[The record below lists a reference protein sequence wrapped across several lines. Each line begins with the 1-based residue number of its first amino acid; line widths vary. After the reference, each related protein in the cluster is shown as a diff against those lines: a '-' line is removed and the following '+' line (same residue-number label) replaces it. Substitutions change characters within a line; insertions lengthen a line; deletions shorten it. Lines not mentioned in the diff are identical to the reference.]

1 VSSAASGPRLTLPL
15 LSPKTRKADSIHIA
29 YIQSPFRTEPQM
41 SFEEVVRLAQQRG
54 FFFKSAE
61 SYPNAPAG
69 FLDYGPLGVA
79 LRGRLVE
86 LWRRSVV
93 KRDGM
98 IEIDGS
104 QILPKAVFEASGH
117 LAGFTDPFVRCA
129 KCGSVFRPDKLV
141 EEKTGKPVPEKLE
154 DADYDRLMEKSGVK
168 CLKCGS
174 KLAGTSRFNMMF
186 RVGIGPAMEE
196 AYLRPE
202 TCQSIFV
209 DFPLLFKTQRVKLP
223 IGIAQVGRS
232 FRNEI
237 APRQGLIRLREL
249 NQAEV
254 EVFFNPSKLDAPRFG
269 WSKKSVLSFRLA
281 DGAESKLSVAD
292 GVANGVIPNFL
303 VGHYLALIAK
313 FYEEAGIQPDRLRF
327 RVLSDEDKA
336 FYSRAAFDLE
346 VKLSIGWLELVACNY
361 RGDYDLGRHAKVS
374 GTDFTVDDG
383 GEKVLP
389 HVFELSMG
397 VDRSVYAVMESS
409 MTGEGDR
416 RAMALKAYLA
426 PIQSCVFPLVN
437 KDGLQE
443 VATSIFNELRERL
456 DVFYDESGSIGRRY
470 ARADEAGVP
479 FCATVDYDT
488 LKDRTVTLRNRDTRQ
503 QERVPIS
510 DLSEKLLAL
519 TRYPTIST

>member
-1 VSSAASGPRLTLPL
+1 M
-15 LSPKTRKADSIHIA
+15 
-29 YIQSPFRTEPQM
+29 PFDD
-41 SFEEVVRLAQQRG
+41 VVRLAQQRG

-61 SYPNAPAG
+61 SYPSAPAG
-69 FLDYGPLGVA
+69 FFDYGPLGVA
-79 LRGRLVE
+79 LRNNFVE
-86 LWRRSVV
+86 LWRRMIV

-98 IEIDGS
+98 LEIDGS

-117 LAGFTDPFVRCA
+117 LASFTDPYVRCS

-141 EEKTGKPVPEKLE
+141 EDKTGKAVPEKLS
-154 DADYDRLMEKSGVK
+154 DADYDSMMEKAGVR

-174 KLAGTSRFNMMF
+174 KLSGTSRFNMMF
-186 RVGIGPAMEE
+186 RVGIGPSMEE

-223 IGIAQVGRS
+223 VGMAQVGRS

-237 APRQGLIRLREL
+237 APRQSLLRMREL

-254 EVFFNPSKLDAPRFG
+254 EVFFNPKNPDSPRFG
-269 WSKKSVLSFRLA
+269 WAQSEALA
-281 DGAESKLSVAD
+281 FALPDGSDSKLSVAD
-292 GVANGVIPNFL
+292 AMAKGVIPNKL
-303 VGHYLALIAK
+303 IGHYLALMVR
-313 FYEEAGIQPDRLRF
+313 FYEAAGLPRDLLRF
-327 RVLSDEDKA
+327 RILSEEDRA
-336 FYSRAAFDLE
+336 FYSKAAFDLE
-346 VKLSIGWLELVACNY
+346 ARLSLGWVELVACNY

-397 VDRSVYAVMESS
+397 VDRSIFALIVSS
-409 MTGEGDR
+409 MKGEGDR
-416 RAMALKAYLA
+416 RTMALRPYLA
-426 PIQSCVFPLVN
+426 PVKACVFPLVN

-443 VATSIFNELRERL
+443 AAMDVFRDLQDEF

-479 FCATVDYDT
+479 FCITLDYDT
-488 LKDRTVTLRNRDTRQ
+488 LKDKTVTLRNRDTRE

-510 DLSEKLLAL
+510 ALAEKIMGL
-519 TRYPTIST
+519 TKFPRT

>member
-1 VSSAASGPRLTLPL
+1 
-15 LSPKTRKADSIHIA
+15 
-29 YIQSPFRTEPQM
+29 M

-54 FFFKSAE
+54 FFFKAAE

-79 LRGRLVE
+79 LRNRIVE
-86 LWRRSVV
+86 LWRRMLV

-98 IEIDGS
+98 LEIDGS

-117 LAGFTDPFVRCA
+117 LASFTDPFVRCSNYE
-129 KCGSVFRPDKLV
+129 SVFRPDKLL
-141 EEKTGKPVPEKLE
+141 EEKTGKSVPEKLS
-154 DADYDRLMEKSGVK
+154 DAEYDALMSKSGVK

-174 KLAGTSRFNMMF
+174 KLSGTSRFNMMF
-186 RVGIGPAMEE
+186 RVGIGPSAEE

-209 DFPLLFKTQRVKLP
+209 DFPLLFKTQRAKLP
-223 IGIAQVGRS
+223 IGMAQVGRS

-237 APRQGLIRLREL
+237 APRQGLIRLREI

-254 EVFFNPSKLDAPRFG
+254 EVFFSP
-269 WSKKSVLSFRLA
+269 KKTNETRYDWALSAVASFRLPDSSDSEMA
-281 DGAESKLSVAD
+281 LSEAIAKGLVPNKLIA
-292 GVANGVIPNFL
+292 
-303 VGHYLALIAK
+303 HYLALISE
-313 FYEEAGIQPDRLRF
+313 FYEAAGIAHENLRF
-327 RVLSDEDKA
+327 RILSQEDRA
-336 FYSRAAFDLE
+336 FYSQAAFDLE
-346 VKLSIGWLELVACNY
+346 VKLSMGWVELVACNY

-374 GTDFTVDDG
+374 GTDFRVDDE

-397 VDRSVYAVMESS
+397 LDRTLYSVIESS
-409 MTGEGDR
+409 MRKEGKR
-416 RAMALKAYLA
+416 SLLVLKPYLA
-426 PIQSCVFPLVN
+426 PIQACVFPLVN

-443 VATSIFNELRERL
+443 EAAKVYSDLCESF

-470 ARADEAGVP
+470 ARADEVGVP
-479 FCATVDYDT
+479 VCITLDYDT
-488 LKDRTVTLRNRDTRQ
+488 LKDNTVTVRNRDTTQ

-510 DLSEKLLAL
+510 ELGSKIALL
-519 TRYPTIST
+519 TRYPRIPKKAQGT